1 MSNLKK
7 LKFMEI
13 TIQTSHV
20 RPSEKLISFIEGK
33 VQKLEKIFNGA
44 LKAKIFLKT
53 ENAHKN
59 HNKTVEIMIHSAGK
73 DIFASTRSEKF
84 EIALQK
90 SVEALKSQIRK
101 TKR

>member
-1 MSNLKK
+1 M
-7 LKFMEI
+7 
-13 TIQTSHV
+13 
-20 RPSEKLISFIEGK
+20 
-33 VQKLEKIFNGA
+33 
-44 LKAKIFLKT
+44 IFLKT

-90 SVEALKSQIRK
+90 SVAALKSQIRK
-101 TKR
+101 TKCLVLKKVDTDLISKIH

>member
-1 MSNLKK
+1 
-7 LKFMEI
+7 
-13 TIQTSHV
+13 
-20 RPSEKLISFIEGK
+20 
-33 VQKLEKIFNGA
+33 
-44 LKAKIFLKT
+44 
-53 ENAHKN
+53 
-59 HNKTVEIMIHSAGK
+59 MIHSAGK